1 MRLQLL
7 HLYSDWFKTLASVY
21 QPMRRKT
28 KEPITTCMRD
38 FSRSLSKLH
47 GIATNSDWFIA
58 LFAPA
63 VIGRSNYFGIL
74 FYDIQLKT
82 AQITNDI
89 IV

>member
-1 MRLQLL
+1 
-7 HLYSDWFKTLASVY
+7 
-21 QPMRRKT
+21 
-28 KEPITTCMRD
+28 MRD